1 MSGSVESA
9 GKISCWYSPRILATL
24 ETLCDCVS
32 VCFMY
37 QVSSKLQTPQEIIV
51 FLLTPKLSMM
61 SLASAIEPLRA
72 LNRLAGFEAYRWR
85 LASPDGRRIECS
97 NGILLE
103 TEPLDAALTGSVRLF
118 ICASFHTSD
127 VNAKPYL
134 SALRKAARTGIHI
147 GSISTGTYF
156 LARTGLLNGRRCTV
170 HWEARPALLEEFPE
184 INCSNRLYEIDGECM
199 TCSGGTAAM
208 DMMLHMIGATHGFE
222 LMNAVANQFH
232 HERVRSVAEDQRG
245 GALGFIAQLPAQ
257 LQNAVALMQKHI
269 EHPLPLTELSAL
281 AEISPRQLERLMHK
295 HLKAKPH
302 RLYLL
307 FRLERAR
314 ELLMYSNVSIT
325 DISMQAGF
333 SSTSHFASC
342 YRRIFGTRPSD
353 ARNSVLANPSHEI
366 RLSS

>member
-1 MSGSVESA
+1 MRASA
-9 GKISCWYSPRILATL
+9 FYLTMRRGAPVFPTL
-24 ETLCDCVS
+24 ETQSDSAS
-32 VCFMY
+32 VGSM
-37 QVSSKLQTPQEIIV
+37 LQDSTKIPGPQEKLV
-51 FLLTPKLSMM
+51 FLLTPNLSMM

-72 LNRLAGFEAYRWR
+72 LNRLAGIDAYQWR

-97 NGILLE
+97 NGILLD
-103 TEPLDAALTGSVRLF
+103 TEPLDAALAGSNRLF
-118 ICASFHTSD
+118 ICAGFRTSD

-147 GSISTGTYF
+147 GSISTGTHF
-156 LARTGLLNGRRCTV
+156 LARAGLLNGRRCTV

-232 HERVRSVAEDQRG
+232 HERVRTVAEDQRG

-257 LQNAVALMQKHI
+257 LQNAVALMRKHI

-281 AEISPRQLERLMHK
+281 AEISPRQLERLMQK

-314 ELLMYSNVSIT
+314 ELLMYSNASIT
-325 DISMQAGF
+325 DISVQVGF

-342 YRRIFGTRPSD
+342 YRRMFGTRPSVV
-353 ARNSVLANPSHEI
+353 RNGVLANLGHELRPSSRI
-366 RLSS
+366 L